1 MAFLPVYCL
10 LGTKKQLMGGG
21 GEKLLYFK
29 KWYLSKSGLCKF
41 MHFYPEVELQKQSR
55 YKNSVGQVIILPKM
69 YLNFNYEL
77 WICHCEVKEFSQV

>member
-1 MAFLPVYCL
+1 M
-10 LGTKKQLMGGG
+10 GGGG

-55 YKNSVGQVIILPKM
+55 YKNSVGQVIILQKM
-69 YLNFNYEL
+69 YLNMLMSLIMNSESAT
-77 WICHCEVKEFSQV
+77 ER